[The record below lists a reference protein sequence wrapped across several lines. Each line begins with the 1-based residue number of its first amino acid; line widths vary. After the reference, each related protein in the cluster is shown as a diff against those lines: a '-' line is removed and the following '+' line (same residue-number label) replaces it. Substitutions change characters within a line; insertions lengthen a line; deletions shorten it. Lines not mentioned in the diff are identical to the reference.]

1 MFQNTIWAV
10 FRSPES
16 LNLVSE
22 DADIMHIPVRTVDHT
37 MPGGIGLNELQGLL
51 ESSDKSEELE
61 LPEWQGLMSR
71 VFEDGGDEKTSTTA
85 PNRVLDVRVERASK
99 CLPTRRSSLSY

>member
-51 ESSDKSEELE
+51 ESSDKSQEVVR
-61 LPEWQGLMSR
+61 PEWQGLMR
-71 VFEDGGDEKTSTTA
+71 LLLDDGGGDEKTSMTA

-99 CLPTRRSSLSY
+99 CLP